1 MSSSFTAKLAQEKQ
15 ADFQLFRLAKLFPH
29 VNEWERVSASA
40 DASLIF
46 MSVPPQSGN
55 EWIDLLFSDHISLRP
70 NQKKKALE
78 HRIPRY
84 LRVRKDIRDPCTIR
98 FLLHIFS
105 ALAKAVHHFKLH
117 QMGRELCVV
126 GPNVSV
132 LCFAISRRITSER
145 AWQEAWDYTCS
156 SLSGLPLNLCT
167 WQRKYRVSITVA
179 KHVNPPLFGEELT
192 RGSLKQER

>member
-70 NQKKKALE
+70 NQKTKKKKLGTPNSAVFTRAEGHSRSVYYSLF
-78 HRIPRY
+78 ITY
-84 LRVRKDIRDPCTIR
+84 LLRVSK
-98 FLLHIFS
+98 
-105 ALAKAVHHFKLH
+105 
-117 QMGRELCVV
+117 GRAPFQAA
-126 GPNVSV
+126 PNGT
-132 LCFAISRRITSER
+132 R
-145 AWQEAWDYTCS
+145 
-156 SLSGLPLNLCT
+156 
-167 WQRKYRVSITVA
+167 TVRGR
-179 KHVNPPLFGEELT
+179 PECICPLFRHLSKDYIRKGLT
-192 RGSLKQER
+192 RGMGLHMFVIVRITT